1 MPSLILTDTV
11 ASLAELEL
19 NHYEYIM
26 ELVEDAELAKTVEER
41 QHEVGIPVD
50 LESLRRPFAGI
61 RFTPAARMGRR
72 GAENA

>member
-19 NHYEYIM
+19 NHYEYII

-41 QHEVGIPVD
+41 QHEVEIPVD
-50 LESLRRPFAGI
+50 LESLRR
-61 RFTPAARMGRR
+61 
-72 GAENA
+72 

>member
-19 NHYEYIM
+19 THYEYII
-26 ELVEDAELAKTVEER
+26 ELGEDAELAKTVEER

-50 LESLRRPFAGI
+50 LESLRR
-61 RFTPAARMGRR
+61 
-72 GAENA
+72 